1 MSDTVL
7 VNVSEQ
13 TERQLQQALKAPKPE
28 NPRMTA
34 AKEANNAARS
44 VRKGSKLRAHYLNL
58 VKANNLLRAIVVK
71 YDLEAEYTVTQKM
84 FLKALCDVEARRN
97 RQWFTIDLN
106 AVNLG
111 VSALTDL
118 VQSLTDEQFQE
129 ITKFVADNALNNKH
143 LVYTKK

>member
-7 VNVSEQ
+7 VKVNEQ

-28 NPRMTA
+28 NPRTA
-34 AKEANNAARS
+34 AAKLANHAAQA
-44 VRKGSKLRAHYLNL
+44 VRKSSKLRSHYLNL
-58 VKANNLLRAIVVK
+58 VKACNLMRAIVVK
-71 YDLEAEYTVTQKM
+71 YDLEAEYMVTQEM

-111 VSALTDL
+111 VSAFTDL
-118 VQSLTDEQFQE
+118 VQSLTDEQFEE

>member
-1 MSDTVL
+1 MTDTVL
-7 VNVSEQ
+7 VNVSDQ

-28 NPRMTA
+28 NPRMA
-34 AKEANNAARS
+34 ATKLANRAAQA
-44 VRKGSKLRAHYLNL
+44 VRKGSKLRSHYLNL

-71 YDLEAEYTVTQKM
+71 YDLEAEYLVTQKM

-111 VSALTDL
+111 VSVLTYL
-118 VQSLTDEQFQE
+118 VQSLTDEQFEE
-129 ITKFVADNALNNKH
+129 ITKFVADNALDNKH
-143 LVYTKK
+143 LVYSKK